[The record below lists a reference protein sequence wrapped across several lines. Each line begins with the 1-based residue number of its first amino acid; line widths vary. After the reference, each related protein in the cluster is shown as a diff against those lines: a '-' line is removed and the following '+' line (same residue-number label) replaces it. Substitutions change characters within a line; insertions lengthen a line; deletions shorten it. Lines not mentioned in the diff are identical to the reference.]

1 MEQEFIELCIKGDKG
16 GIMKYASKVGE
27 KTMRLKVNEQSY
39 EKGMTGLMYLSCGGK
54 VELVKFILGYKP
66 LINIKNYEGLTALTY
81 ACLGRERE
89 KKDNYKIAE
98 LLLKNG
104 ANPNIGNKTVTTP
117 INYSC
122 KIGNTKLF
130 NLLMKYKPNLNLR
143 SGYDNGCPLYYS
155 YEQNNF
161 NQFLFLLKN
170 NANANFQFGF
180 DQSTILMKACQD
192 ENLQIIKK
200 LLKYNANTNL
210 ADHFGFTALQRE
222 KFSTHFE
229 KAINSDTNT
238 DTDTDIIK
246 LLKSHNGIVVVNS
259 LKNIV
264 IELLV
269 SKERKQILKLEN
281 LIGKKVTN
289 NLMRIKSPKK
299 NRSQTI
305 QAFGLNK
312 TKKRKKRKNY

>member
-1 MEQEFIELCIKGDKG
+1 MWSMEQKFIELCRSGDKE
-16 GIMKYASKVGE
+16 GIMKYAREVGE

-66 LINIKNYEGLTALTY
+66 LINIKNYEGLTSLTY

-89 KKDNYKIAE
+89 DNYKTAE

-117 INYSC
+117 ISYSC
-122 KIGNTKLF
+122 KIGNTQLF
-130 NLLMKYKPNLNLR
+130 NLLMSFKPNLNLR

-155 YEQNNF
+155 YEQNNY

-170 NANANFQFGF
+170 NANPNFQFGF
-180 DQSTILMKACQD
+180 DQSTLLMKACQD
-192 ENLQIIKK
+192 ENLQIIKT

-210 ADHFGFTALQRE
+210 VDHFGFTVLQRE

-229 KAINSDTNT
+229 KAINS
-238 DTDTDIIK
+238 DTDIIK

-305 QAFGLNK
+305 QTFGINKTKKK
-312 TKKRKKRKNY
+312 TKKRKNN